1 MTLTFR
7 TIILAAL
14 IAFPS
19 SATVAMAKNITTT
32 FDAPY
37 EATVNAAIAAIKDLE
52 LKNKGSK
59 ASGDTTTVSFA
70 RPVTAF
76 SWGEKGSITVSAVSG
91 SKTQVTVKS
100 KKNIPIQVTGKTTKT
115 FSEQIFSAMRDHLQ

>member
-1 MTLTFR
+1 MTRISSFILLTALVVFSS
-7 TIILAAL
+7 LA
-14 IAFPS
+14 
-19 SATVAMAKNITTT
+19 TGAMAKNISTT
-32 FDAPY
+32 FNAPY
-37 EATVNAAIAAIKDLE
+37 EATVNAAIAAIQELE
-52 LKNKGSK
+52 LKKKGTK
-59 ASGDTTTVSFA
+59 ASGNTTVVSFA

-76 SWGEKGSITVSAVSG
+76 SWGEKGSITVSVVSD